1 MIGTIILL
9 ICLFISVAALFGV
22 TIYGILYFYT
32 EKEYLVILLFGNVVT
47 ILILTA
53 IGVLLMILG
62 I

>member
-1 MIGTIILL
+1 MIGGTILI
-9 ICLFISVAALFGV
+9 ICLFILVAALFGV

-32 EKEYLVILLFGNVVT
+32 EKEYLVILLFGSVVT

-53 IGVLLMILG
+53 TGILLMMLG